1 MEIEVGSVIN
11 ELKIEQNL
19 TRKER
24 SKDTCEPDALLDYE
38 RSISSP
44 TIEEFPYFF
53 KTKNEPIYNYVK
65 IIKLL
70 VNKYKRIR
78 NYETIYEIVQKEMEN
93 RSGKID
99 FILSVFK
106 VARGDFL
113 FSLYK
118 DKQKAIELLD
128 EALQITMGNQS
139 AE

>member
-1 MEIEVGSVIN
+1 MEIEVGSVIY
-11 ELKIEQNL
+11 ELRIEQNL

-24 SKDTCEPDALLDYE
+24 SKDICEPDALLDYE

-44 TIEEFPYFF
+44 TKEELALLIVDLPYFF
-53 KTKNEPIYNYVK
+53 MTKNEPIYNYVK

-70 VNKYKRIR
+70 VNMYKRLR
-78 NYETIYEIVQKEMEN
+78 NYETIYEIVEKEMEN

-113 FSLYK
+113 FSFVQGQTK
-118 DKQKAIELLD
+118 GDRAIE
-128 EALQITMGNQS
+128 
-139 AE
+139 